1 MGRLFVGKVLAE
13 ASLVEAIE
21 RALAHVEF
29 AGEAIELAAVVEGH
43 GVEVVD
49 ETLLEGEAL
58 FESGEARI
66 GFH

>member
-1 MGRLFVGKVLAE
+1 MRRLLVGEIFAE
-13 ASLVEAIE
+13 AGLLQALEC
-21 RALAHVEF
+21 ALAHVEF

-43 GVEVVD
+43 GVEIVD
-49 ETLLEGEAL
+49 ETLLEGEAF

>member
-1 MGRLFVGKVLAE
+1 MRRFFVGEIFAEAGLAE
-13 ASLVEAIE
+13 ALE

>member
-1 MGRLFVGKVLAE
+1 MRGLLVGKVLAE
-13 ASLVEAIE
+13 AGLVEAFE

-29 AGEAIELAAVVEGH
+29 AGEAIEFAAVVEGH

-49 ETLLEGEAL
+49 ETLLKREAFL
-58 FESGEARI
+58 ESREARI